1 MITREQAKEN
11 LKTLGVAEPTEEQVT
26 NYLNQVN
33 GETQK
38 EKDLANKYKA
48 DALKASELQ
57 KKLDDVNN
65 ANLTELEKANK
76 ATEAANARIE
86 ELEKSVASMELKK
99 QLAEIGITGEQADK
113 LISEDGKLDTTILG
127 QIIADR
133 ENTAKSQKEKELL
146 DGTPNPKG
154 GDKGGDD
161 KTDADK
167 LTEAIASELSGVN
180 KSATDIVNSYL

>member
-1 MITREQAKEN
+1 MTREQAREN

-26 NYLNQVN
+26 NYLNQVG

-48 DALKASELQ
+48 DALKVADLQ
-57 KKLDDVNN
+57 KKLDDLND
-65 ANLTELEKANK
+65 ANLSEIEKANK
-76 ATEAANARIE
+76 ATETAQAEIA
-86 ELEKSVASMELKK
+86 ELKK
-99 QLAEIGITGEQADK
+99 AMATMERQKKLAEIGITGEQADK
-113 LISEDGKLDTTILG
+113 LFDADGKLDTEILG
-127 QIIADR
+127 QIISAR
-133 ENTAKSQKEKELL
+133 EETAKSLKEKELL
-146 DGTPNPKG
+146 KGTPDPKG
-154 GDKGGDD
+154 GDKGGSE